1 MPFLFTCPNCQ
12 TSTQVDDCYSGH
24 DGTCV
29 TCGKAIQIPDF
40 DTSEQQTSRR
50 PRKYSVPLLIGT
62 GFFMVVLACVGYLL
76 IRAGGRTVQRMTA
89 NRGRADSISNLR
101 KISAALNA
109 YASDHGTYPPP
120 VFTVGGNKHSW
131 RILILPYLN
140 ENMLYSK
147 YNVDQAWNSAAN
159 MEVCYRLPLV
169 FQNQRVSRFAGS
181 QKSDYF
187 LITGPGTLF
196 PVTGPLSP
204 DQVTDDTG
212 QTLLLIETEL
222 IGQGGGFWTEPIDF
236 QVQSLQVRGYAQLGG
251 VLDGGFSVAT
261 VDGRGHFIS
270 EATDPILLEALITAN
285 GGERLSDDVLD

>member
-1 MPFLFTCPNCQ
+1 MPFLFTCPHCQ

-24 DGTCV
+24 EGTCV
-29 TCGKAIQIPDF
+29 TCGKAIKIPDF
-40 DTSEQQTSRR
+40 EISEQQTSKR
-50 PRKYSVPLLIGT
+50 PSKYSMPMLIGA
-62 GFFMVVLACVGYLL
+62 GFFVVVLTCLGFLL

-89 NRGRADSISNLR
+89 NRGRSDSIANLR

-120 VFTVGGNKHSW
+120 VFTVGNNKHSW

-140 ENMLYSK
+140 ENALYSK
-147 YNVDQAWNSAAN
+147 YDLDQPWDSAVN
-159 MEVCYRLPLV
+159 MEVGYDLPVV

-181 QKSDYF
+181 QQSDYF

-196 PVTGPLSP
+196 PAAGPLSP
-204 DQVTDDTG
+204 DQVTDDAG
-212 QTLLLIETEL
+212 QTLLLVETRL
-222 IGQGGGFWTEPIDF
+222 IGQGGRFWTEPIDF

-261 VDGRGHFIS
+261 VDGRGHFVS
-270 EATDPILLEALITAN
+270 EATDPIVLGALITVN